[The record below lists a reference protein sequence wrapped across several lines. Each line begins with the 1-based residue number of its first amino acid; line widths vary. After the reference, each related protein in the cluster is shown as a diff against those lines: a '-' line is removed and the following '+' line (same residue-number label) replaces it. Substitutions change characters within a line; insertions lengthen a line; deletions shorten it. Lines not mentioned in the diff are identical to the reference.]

1 MNSGGDEK
9 HSSESV
15 NRVTL
20 SVGGRSLSMNVQ
32 AGNEDL
38 AKQAANLVTE
48 RVKIYRNALRNEKDE
63 ATIALWAA
71 FDVAIKFIHLRNSKS
86 DCVLAPKIE
95 SLIEKIDSVL
105 DD

>member
-1 MNSGGDEK
+1 MNSGGDDK

-48 RVKIYRNALRNEKDE
+48 RVKIYRNALSNEKD
-63 ATIALWAA
+63 
-71 FDVAIKFIHLRNSKS
+71 
-86 DCVLAPKIE
+86 
-95 SLIEKIDSVL
+95 
-105 DD
+105 